1 MGGFYCN
8 LEGQME
14 MTGPNCEVASS
25 QASVGTL
32 LAIKQRLRELH
43 QLLLDPPK
51 VGCVCLASL
60 GIKRCWV
67 AKQSSWLQWH
77 FKSHII
83 LGVEGPA
90 DHWTPWTF
98 L

>member
-1 MGGFYCN
+1 MLVALVLLCRTELGGMGGFYCN

-25 QASVGTL
+25 QASLGTL

-51 VGCVCLASL
+51 VGLCVHLLRWHGNAGGIPAACLAL
-60 GIKRCWV
+60 RPIV
-67 AKQSSWLQWH
+67 
-77 FKSHII
+77 FYKS
-83 LGVEGPA
+83 
-90 DHWTPWTF
+90 
-98 L
+98 